1 VRRSFPAGIVV
12 VALVFGTTGAVG
24 VAAATPIT
32 VPDVTRTVPTPDGYQ
47 LSASLTN
54 VTIESVPNMAATA
67 FTREAFLSATAT
79 ATIAG
84 GNEPV
89 TGGKLELWFMAG
101 CQIGM
106 EGGGFLGLGSTV
118 GISSILNNLAGLAAP
133 KAELN
138 PTSSV
143 QLMPGRIAYEL
154 LNSKQIDPI
163 GAQSDINAFGQT
175 VMRIDVTAASFKADA
190 CGGPVTVRLGVTAR
204 MSTRKNESESN
215 AYGDNVSV

>member
-1 VRRSFPAGIVV
+1 MRRSFPAGIVV
-12 VALVFGTTGAVG
+12 VALVFGTAG
-24 VAAATPIT
+24 VAAANPIT

-67 FTREAFLSATAT
+67 FSREAFLSATAT
-79 ATIAG
+79 ATISG

-133 KAELN
+133 KAEVN
-138 PTSSV
+138 PTSSL

-163 GAQSDINAFGQT
+163 GAQSDIDAFGQT
-175 VMRIDVTAASFKADA
+175 VMRIDVSAASFKADA

>member
-1 VRRSFPAGIVV
+1 MLRSFRAGIVV
-12 VALVFGTTGAVG
+12 VALVFGTAGVA
-24 VAAATPIT
+24 VAAADP
-32 VPDVTRTVPTPDGYQ
+32 VPVADVTRTVDTPDGYH

-67 FTREAFLSATAT
+67 LSREAYLSATAT
-79 ATIAG
+79 ATISG

-118 GISSILNNLAGLAAP
+118 GVNTVLNNLFGLASP
-133 KAELN
+133 TAEVN
-138 PTSSV
+138 PTSSLQV
-143 QLMPGRIAYEL
+143 MPGRIAYEL
-154 LNSKQIDPI
+154 LNSKQIDPS
-163 GAQSDINAFGQT
+163 GAQNDINESGQT
-175 VMRIDVTAASFKADA
+175 TVRIDVTDASFKADA

>member
-1 VRRSFPAGIVV
+1 MASAIPVN
-12 VALVFGTTGAVG
+12 
-24 VAAATPIT
+24 
-32 VPDVTRTVPTPDGYQ
+32 VPDVTRTVPTPDGYL

-79 ATIAG
+79 ATISG
-84 GNEPV
+84 GSEPV

-118 GISSILNNLAGLAAP
+118 GISSVLNNLAGLAAP
-133 KAELN
+133 KAEVN

-154 LNSKQIDPI
+154 LNSKQIDPA

-175 VMRIDVTAASFKADA
+175 VIRIDVTAASFKADA

>member
-1 VRRSFPAGIVV
+1 VLRSFRAGIVV
-12 VALVFGTTGAVG
+12 VALVFGTAGVA
-24 VAAATPIT
+24 VAAADP
-32 VPDVTRTVPTPDGYQ
+32 VPVADVTRTVDTPDGYH

-67 FTREAFLSATAT
+67 LSREAYLSATAT
-79 ATIAG
+79 ATISG

-118 GISSILNNLAGLAAP
+118 GVNTVLNNLFGLASP
-133 KAELN
+133 TAEVN
-138 PTSSV
+138 PTSSLQV
-143 QLMPGRIAYEL
+143 MPGRIAYEL
-154 LNSKQIDPI
+154 LNSKQIDPS
-163 GAQSDINAFGQT
+163 GAQNDINESGQT
-175 VMRIDVTAASFKADA
+175 TVRIDVTDASFKADA

>member
-1 VRRSFPAGIVV
+1 VLRSFRAGIVVV
-12 VALVFGTTGAVG
+12 VALVFCTAG
-24 VAAATPIT
+24 VAAADP
-32 VPDVTRTVPTPDGYQ
+32 VPVADVTRTVDTPDGYQ

-67 FTREAFLSATAT
+67 LSREAYLSATAT
-79 ATIAG
+79 ATISG

-118 GISSILNNLAGLAAP
+118 GVNTVLNNLFGLASP
-133 KAELN
+133 KAEVN
-138 PTSSV
+138 PTSSLQV
-143 QLMPGRIAYEL
+143 MPGRIAYEL
-154 LNSKQIDPI
+154 LNSKQIDPS
-163 GAQSDINAFGQT
+163 GAQNDINESGQT
-175 VMRIDVTAASFKADA
+175 TVRIDVTDASFKADA

>member
-1 VRRSFPAGIVV
+1 M
-12 VALVFGTTGAVG
+12 ALVFGTAG
-24 VAAATPIT
+24 VAAANPVT
-32 VPDVTRTVPTPDGYQ
+32 VPDVTRTVVTPDGYH

-67 FTREAFLSATAT
+67 FSREAFLSATAT

-84 GNEPV
+84 AGKEPV

-118 GISSILNNLAGLAAP
+118 GISSILSNFFDLAAP
-133 KAELN
+133 KADVN
-138 PTSSV
+138 PTSSL

-154 LNSKQIDPI
+154 LSSKQIDPA
-163 GAQSDINAFGQT
+163 GAQSDINASGQT
-175 VMRIDVTAASFKADA
+175 VIRIDVTAASFKADA

-215 AYGDNVSV
+215 AYGDNVNV

>member
-1 VRRSFPAGIVV
+1 MRRSFRAAIAV
-12 VALVFGTTGAVG
+12 VALVFGTAGTPG
-24 VAAATPIT
+24 VATASPVTL
-32 VPDVTRTVPTPDGYQ
+32 PDVTRTVPTPDGYQ
-47 LSASLTN
+47 LSAALTN

-67 FTREAFLSATAT
+67 FTREAFLTATAT
-79 ATIAG
+79 ATIWG
-84 GNEPV
+84 GTEPV

-106 EGGGFLGLGSTV
+106 EVGGFLGLGSTV
-118 GISSILNNLAGLAAP
+118 GISTVLNNLAGLAALT
-133 KAELN
+133 ADLN

-154 LNSKQIDPI
+154 LSSKQIDPV
-163 GAQSDINAFGQT
+163 GAQSDINEFGQT
-175 VMRIDVTAASFKADA
+175 IIRIDVTAASFKADA